1 MAKPHW
7 QDLPSD
13 AQLPYLT
20 GLIARSAVRLDASTR
35 NAFAAL
41 LDGGQEVAEEAA
53 IQISDRIKKMDRL
66 VSQSV
71 LTVEE
76 RAVGS
81 AALAAASEA
90 YKLRNRYLHDDLL
103 REDLEQEFVFMVRLD
118 RKRGEVQEP
127 QQRRTLTDL
136 DQCDKDLNR
145 AAWRVYALV
154 KLIGVARAGTEGY
167 ERRRW
172 VHLLVDNFDL
182 DSDNNISWGL

>member
-7 QDLPSD
+7 QNLPSD
-13 AQLPYLT
+13 AQLPYLM

-41 LDGGQEVAEEAA
+41 LDGGPEVAEQATM
-53 IQISDRIKKMDRL
+53 QVSDRIKKMNRL

-71 LTVEE
+71 LTGEE
-76 RAVGS
+76 QVVGS

-118 RKRGEVQEP
+118 RKRGEVREV

-136 DQCDKDLNR
+136 DQCDKQLNR
-145 AAWRVYALV
+145 AAWRVYALA
-154 KLIGVARAGTEGY
+154 KLIEVARAGTEGH

-172 VHLLVDNFDL
+172 VHLLADHFDIH
-182 DSDNNISWGL
+182 SDNNISWGL